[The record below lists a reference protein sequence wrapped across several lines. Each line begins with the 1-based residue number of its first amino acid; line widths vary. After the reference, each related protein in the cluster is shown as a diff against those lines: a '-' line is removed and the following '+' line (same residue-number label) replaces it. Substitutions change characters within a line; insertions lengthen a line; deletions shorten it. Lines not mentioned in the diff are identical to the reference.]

1 MTEGTVEPQTLT
13 FDGQNYATPQY
24 FSITGQPDGII
35 DGDITYT
42 VTATAT
48 TDDTSFSSGTV
59 FSWTIIN
66 RDIDGAKPDPKPIE
80 GTHIRFMAAN
90 ITSDAKGYDPDA
102 GRNIFKAVKPDIAM
116 IQEFKLSKQKP
127 EAFFAEIF
135 GPEFH
140 YFVGS
145 YDDKSVSETSS
156 KPNAIA
162 SRYRIIDTGEW
173 KPKYRKSDKG
183 KDTDAYKDRY
193 WTYAVVDIPGDRD
206 LLVVSVHLH
215 TSDNRYEYE
224 PLAEKIIAK
233 QKEGNYYVAIG
244 GDFNAKGN
252 NYTALT
258 TKSETFRSIFEL
270 STTKAPV
277 DQNGNSSTNAKRR
290 SRLDWLLFD
299 KEFDTFA
306 IPTEIGAHT
315 GADAYPYGH
324 VFDTRVYAKS
334 YYNGICELSL
344 VPPATA
350 QDSAAKEM
358 QHMAVIRDI
367 VVPYK

>member
-1 MTEGTVEPQTLT
+1 MCILCALGMMLPTFGCDEDDAPEQPAPKPPTEPEQPEQPEQPEAGTYIVVAPATLITSESGTTLRGSLALDKAPESHVVVTLVSSDMTEGTVEPQTLT

-145 YDDKSVSETSS
+145 YDDKSVSKTS
-156 KPNAIA
+156 
-162 SRYRIIDTGEW
+162 
-173 KPKYRKSDKG
+173 
-183 KDTDAYKDRY
+183 
-193 WTYAVVDIPGDRD
+193 PG
-206 LLVVSVHLH
+206 
-215 TSDNRYEYE
+215 
-224 PLAEKIIAK
+224 
-233 QKEGNYYVAIG
+233 
-244 GDFNAKGN
+244 
-252 NYTALT
+252 
-258 TKSETFRSIFEL
+258 
-270 STTKAPV
+270 
-277 DQNGNSSTNAKRR
+277 
-290 SRLDWLLFD
+290 
-299 KEFDTFA
+299 
-306 IPTEIGAHT
+306 
-315 GADAYPYGH
+315 
-324 VFDTRVYAKS
+324 
-334 YYNGICELSL
+334 
-344 VPPATA
+344 
-350 QDSAAKEM
+350 
-358 QHMAVIRDI
+358 
-367 VVPYK
+367 